1 MNFNIFCVT
10 ILNSRMVKSILWHIA
25 PERIINMK
33 EKSCENKKTH
43 MTSIGGQAVIEG
55 VMMRGPKEIAVA
67 VRTPDKGIVID
78 KKPVASILQKY
89 KFLKLP
95 IIRGV
100 VSFIESLIT
109 GTKALMFSAEL
120 FDIEEE
126 EDKAKKESMSEE
138 ERKKLEAKD
147 SKMKNAAI
155 YFSVVLAL
163 VFGIGLFMML
173 PTVVVGFARDYLF
186 HDAGGFW
193 VTLLEGVIRI
203 AIFLV
208 YVSLVSQMK
217 DIRRVFEYHGAEHKT
232 IFCYESGEE
241 LTVENARRFSRLHPR
256 CGTSFLLIVMVV
268 SIIVF
273 SFISW
278 SNPWQRLGIRLLL
291 LPVVAGLSYEV
302 IKFAGRSKSTCMRI
316 VSAPGMW
323 LQKITTRE
331 PDDSQLCQ
339 WQSY

>member
-1 MNFNIFCVT
+1 MN
-10 ILNSRMVKSILWHIA
+10 
-25 PERIINMK
+25 
-33 EKSCENKKTH
+33 EKQTQNCKTH

-67 VRTPDKGIVID
+67 VRTPDKGIIID

-100 VSFIESLIT
+100 VSFIESLIM

-120 FDIEEE
+120 VDIEEE
-126 EDKAKKESMSEE
+126 EDKKKKETMTEE
-138 ERKKLEAKD
+138 ERKATEAKEG
-147 SKMKNAAI
+147 KMKNLAI
-155 YFSVVLAL
+155 YFSVAISL
-163 VFGIGLFMML
+163 VFGVGLFMLL
-173 PTVVVGFARDYLF
+173 PTVVVGLARDYLF
-186 HDAGGFW
+186 KGANNFW

-203 AIFLV
+203 AIFLA
-208 YVSLVSQMK
+208 YVSLVSLMK

-256 CGTSFLLIVMVV
+256 CGTSFLLIVMVI

-302 IKFAGRSKSTCMRI
+302 IKFAGRSKSKCMRL
-316 VSAPGMW
+316 VSMPGMW

-331 PDDSQLCQ
+331 PDDSQLEVAIASLKAVLTDNREDDK
-339 WQSY
+339 W